1 MATMKN
7 WTGVEGQGSRT
18 VQQFTTFQWIEI
30 GHLSFCSV
38 STCMFLYLTKSL
50 LIYSLFLWLTLLNP
64 WLWLNMPHLMA
75 SNRNLSVV
83 CRSVL
88 PPRTDSDSCWNLYVV
103 RRLICSSTHFYI
115 HLIYTKHV
123 VLISNRRLDY
133 VVGLPSLA
141 PSIIS
146 NSYCHIHWF
155 YLFAVF
161 RCYHHCH
168 FCDWRDKILRDP
180 TNGVWQG
187 LPDFQESADRC
198 SVNHWI
204 LLFFTK

>member
-1 MATMKN
+1 MATMKK

-115 HLIYTKHV
+115 HLIYWVYKTCSTLIKQKIGLCSRLTITGTLYYLSFILSHTL
-123 VLISNRRLDY
+123 VLF
-133 VVGLPSLA
+133 VCCFQVLP
-141 PSIIS
+141 P
-146 NSYCHIHWF
+146 
-155 YLFAVF
+155 
-161 RCYHHCH
+161 
-168 FCDWRDKILRDP
+168 
-180 TNGVWQG
+180 
-187 LPDFQESADRC
+187 LPFLWLEG
-198 SVNHWI
+198 
-204 LLFFTK
+204 